1 MEDGY
6 RIAVYRGADLLVR
19 LWGGVVSP
27 ISINRELMTLAIP
40 VLCVP
45 EDSAKS
51 ALTQKAFTGML
62 FARSDV
68 GDVLPLSV

>member
-1 MEDGY
+1 M
-6 RIAVYRGADLLVR
+6 RTSLFVF
-19 LWGGVVSP
+19 WGGVVSP

-51 ALTQKAFTGML
+51 AFTQKAFTGIL
-62 FARSDV
+62 SARNAYV

>member
-1 MEDGY
+1 
-6 RIAVYRGADLLVR
+6 
-19 LWGGVVSP
+19 
-27 ISINRELMTLAIP
+27 MTLAIP

-51 ALTQKAFTGML
+51 AFTQKAFTGML
-62 FARSDV
+62 FARNAYV